1 MTASYG
7 ASDYEFERSVAD
19 SEDTLLGG
27 ATFKNVEKGDTYA
40 TALAG
45 YGYWDEVTRLIP
57 INLIASGDWFE
68 W

>member
-7 ASDYEFERSVAD
+7 ASDNEFERSVAD
-19 SEDTLLGG
+19 SEDTLLVG

-45 YGYWDEVTRLIP
+45 YG
-57 INLIASGDWFE
+57 
-68 W
+68 